1 MKTLKMGVDVSG
13 KGIGFIYQ
21 KQIDK
26 YFPIPD
32 FISRNEGDY
41 EEIFVLRIY
50 GKVIDK
56 KFSEILRNHPSF
68 DIPKIIL
75 LDKIQKGLGN
85 EIDENDVKK
94 LQKEKLIEGR
104 KPNYI
109 LSMKVAEILG
119 EEVEYTRRKGFS
131 DDEVIDI
138 IIKHLKNFPNGK
150 SRLQIDE
157 LAEKYLSTTLNSDKK
172 RAKIKYI
179 LSKMKKKNL
188 IKNFGSDKKP
198 FYKLIL

>member
-1 MKTLKMGVDVSG
+1 M
-13 KGIGFIYQ
+13 
-21 KQIDK
+21 
-26 YFPIPD
+26 
-32 FISRNEGDY
+32 
-41 EEIFVLRIY
+41 
-50 GKVIDK
+50 
-56 KFSEILRNHPSF
+56 
-68 DIPKIIL
+68 
-75 LDKIQKGLGN
+75 GN

-157 LAEKYLSTTLNSDKK
+157 LAEKYLSTTLN
-172 RAKIKYI
+172 
-179 LSKMKKKNL
+179 
-188 IKNFGSDKKP
+188 
-198 FYKLIL
+198 

>member
-1 MKTLKMGVDVSG
+1 M
-13 KGIGFIYQ
+13 
-21 KQIDK
+21 
-26 YFPIPD
+26 
-32 FISRNEGDY
+32 
-41 EEIFVLRIY
+41 
-50 GKVIDK
+50 
-56 KFSEILRNHPSF
+56 
-68 DIPKIIL
+68 
-75 LDKIQKGLGN
+75 DKIQKGLGN